1 MTKKEAIEQFGKDVV
16 DEAIVKFKSYS
27 HGVGDLFRDVSHNDD
42 ALIRILTVTKSD
54 MEKTKSSTGMIHDTD
69 VERAATIAFLKKT
82 KLYNIHASA
91 HEMQLLHTLY
101 WTIKD
106 RGGIIK

>member
-1 MTKKEAIEQFGKDVV
+1 MGKKEANDVLHARH
-16 DEAIVKFKSYS
+16 EAERE
-27 HGVGDLFRDVSHNDD
+27 L
-42 ALIRILTVTKSD
+42 ALRKQS
-54 MEKTKSSTGMIHDTD
+54 ETGMIHDTD

-82 KLYNIHASA
+82 KLYNIRASA

-106 RGGIIK
+106 RGGVIK